1 MNKIKTRAEQKK
13 EAIMG
18 DKQFDLE
25 IQLDS
30 NVFGRSSLTSRSPV
44 TASTPFNFEADTAV
58 GNLLGAIT
66 QSTSP
71 PTNTAAEHLLGATA
85 PPKTPPPITSMTGIL
100 PTQIPFDDA
109 DDSRVF
115 DPCNQT
121 LNLISNATSRGAIPK
136 QYNPTPSRNQSKP
149 IPASRP
155 HFTKDIR
162 TNKRVSINEPP
173 YQSVRSTNFVMLG
186 NTISEIQDMRDPI
199 TPKFTRPPR
208 FDPSKTNP
216 VDFLKDYAVAARAN
230 SWNDVLQLCYF
241 VNSLENSAAVWFR
254 NFAKRNPN
262 ATWSE
267 TLKGFKSKFIGPN
280 YEDDLNLRLLNRR
293 QSANES
299 LVEYFY
305 AIIDLCDEVDSEMPD
320 ASIMRRLTAGMLPYY
335 RHMINISRPNTLS
348 DYERVVDSIS
358 ETEREG
364 SLYSTE
370 KLKPQP
376 SHKEHSQDV
385 QELLKNMTQEIKS
398 LVLFEVNST
407 LRTRLYLK
415 LEFGQHIAGYIL
427 TNKRRAQSF
436 TDAYLSLIT
445 SFYPHTSK
453 TLDGCLRKSLIIY

>member
-1 MNKIKTRAEQKK
+1 
-13 EAIMG
+13 
-18 DKQFDLE
+18 
-25 IQLDS
+25 
-30 NVFGRSSLTSRSPV
+30 
-44 TASTPFNFEADTAV
+44 
-58 GNLLGAIT
+58 
-66 QSTSP
+66 
-71 PTNTAAEHLLGATA
+71 
-85 PPKTPPPITSMTGIL
+85 
-100 PTQIPFDDA
+100 
-109 DDSRVF
+109 
-115 DPCNQT
+115 
-121 LNLISNATSRGAIPK
+121 
-136 QYNPTPSRNQSKP
+136 
-149 IPASRP
+149 
-155 HFTKDIR
+155 
-162 TNKRVSINEPP
+162 
-173 YQSVRSTNFVMLG
+173 MLG

-208 FDPSKTNP
+208 FNPSKTNP

-241 VNSLENSAAVWFR
+241 VNSLENSAAR

-299 LVEYFY
+299 LIEYFY
-305 AIIDLCDEVDSEMPD
+305 AIIDLCDEIDSEMPE
-320 ASIMRRLTAGMLPYY
+320 ASIMRRLPAGMLPYY

-398 LVLFEVNST
+398 LVLSEVNST
-407 LRTRLYLK
+407 LRTNQRNYGGYNRANSDNTQ
-415 LEFGQHIAGYIL
+415 GQHSRQHPTSSQFSRSRTTDGRPICYRCNKPGHIAAIINQVIL
-427 TNKRRAQSF
+427 QRIVDKMPGASTTMSRSLLSISIW
-436 TDAYLSLIT
+436 YL
-445 SFYPHTSK
+445 P
-453 TLDGCLRKSLIIY
+453 